1 MSQQVLGKNVENL
14 NSNVETSNMSKA
26 EADKTIVKGIAHKY
40 EGAVK
45 HALGGITGKPSL
57 KETGEETRN
66 EAIEQIQVAKA
77 VRKNSLG
84 QDQKPE
90 NPRQNTLQDSE
101 EQGIPDAEYVIQ
113 HERDEH
119 PNNPVNE
126 YQTRNPPN
134 KEARADASQEK
145 EGQRDQ
151 HLHKQLNKREN
162 PEADPSILRTQ
173 RSQANDQN
181 NSS

>member
-1 MSQQVLGKNVENL
+1 M
-14 NSNVETSNMSKA
+14 
-26 EADKTIVKGIAHKY
+26 
-40 EGAVK
+40 
-45 HALGGITGKPSL
+45 GGLTGKPSL
-57 KETGEETRN
+57 KETGEEKRN
-66 EAIEQIQVAKA
+66 EAIEQIQIAKA
-77 VRKNSLG
+77 VRKNSL
-84 QDQKPE
+84 DQSQRPE

-101 EQGIPDAEYVIQ
+101 EQGIPDAEYIIQ

-126 YQTRNPPN
+126 YQTRNPP
-134 KEARADASQEK
+134 SQEAEAAS
-145 EGQRDQ
+145 EGRENQREQ